1 MIWGAIGIAARRPA
15 SAERRRSSLICAA
28 TSSSER
34 ASRSAKSEKRVQ
46 PALATRMSRPPR
58 SLMAVWTRRAISA
71 EEPASALMVVVVIP
85 GYFEERSEA
94 RSVAAVALEA

>member
-1 MIWGAIGIAARRPA
+1 MRQHL
-15 SAERRRSSLICAA
+15 SH
-28 TSSSER
+28 SSSER